1 MRAVGSFPPSAVSH
15 GRVVTQLLADWPVR
29 KTHHFSNPRIGQS
42 SRRSARRRL
51 SLVLRRGGGSV
62 LGSRGTALLARVSV
76 ALAAA
81 HARLWPERSELGGGG
96 SRMLLRKRLKMFVCA
111 GVR

>member
-42 SRRSARRRL
+42 SRHSARCRL
-51 SLVLRRGGGSV
+51 SRVLRRGGGS
-62 LGSRGTALLARVSV
+62 SAREPGDGAACSGVGRASCRSCSSV
-76 ALAAA
+76 AGAL
-81 HARLWPERSELGGGG
+81 
-96 SRMLLRKRLKMFVCA
+96 
-111 GVR
+111 